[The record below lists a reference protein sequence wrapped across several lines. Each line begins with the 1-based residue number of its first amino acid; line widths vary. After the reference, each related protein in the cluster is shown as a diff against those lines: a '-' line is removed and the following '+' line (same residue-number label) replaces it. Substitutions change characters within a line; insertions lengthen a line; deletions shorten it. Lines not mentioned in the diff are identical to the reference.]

1 MFTPYFSRQL
11 GSKVK
16 SMHYITRWYIEWGQG
31 QARSNVRNLFARWR
45 ERILVG
51 CFTCF
56 FGDEKISRMRVF
68 ANSPHLSSSL
78 ALSALE
84 SEVLTL
90 PQRNTWLDSVRG
102 NICHSHLEKEK
113 KNQFEKWID
122 LSLRKKNYFST
133 TRYFESSYR
142 SCILQSRVAC
152 TVEISFNSQIYTHRY
167 IRLQALT
174 RV

>member
-113 KNQFEKWID
+113 KKPVREMNRPLPSKEKLFFNDQNRHID
-122 LSLRKKNYFST
+122 RAFYNLEWLVPWRLAS
-133 TRYFESSYR
+133 
-142 SCILQSRVAC
+142 I
-152 TVEISFNSQIYTHRY
+152 HRY
-167 IRLQALT
+167 IRTGILGYRL
-174 RV
+174 

>member
-56 FGDEKISRMRVF
+56 FGDEKISRIRVF

-113 KNQFEKWID
+113 KKTSSRNESTSPFE
-122 LSLRKKNYFST
+122 RKIIFQ
-133 TRYFESSYR
+133 RPESSYR

-152 TVEISFNSQIYTHRY
+152 TVEVSFNSQIYTHRY

>member
-113 KNQFEKWID
+113 KKPVREMN
-122 LSLRKKNYFST
+122 RKKNYFST

>member
-113 KNQFEKWID
+113 KKTSSRNESTSPFERKIIFQRPDTLNRHID
-122 LSLRKKNYFST
+122 RAFYNLEWLVPWRLAS
-133 TRYFESSYR
+133 
-142 SCILQSRVAC
+142 I
-152 TVEISFNSQIYTHRY
+152 HRY
-167 IRLQALT
+167 IRTGILGYRL
-174 RV
+174 